1 MILKKFII
9 GIFLFFLGSYT
20 VLAQE
25 SYNRLLFEGNKNFSK
40 KNYENSSEKFKEA
53 AKLKKEDFAAH
64 YNLGNSYY
72 KRNMFEEAKSEY
84 DKAQKSAKNSHD
96 KMAALYNLG
105 NAYMKS
111 NQPEKAAEFY
121 KQSLKWDPYN
131 EKIRKNYEIAKLK
144 EKQKQLQKD
153 QKNNSGKG
161 SGDGKNKDQNSD
173 NKDGKNPK
181 NGNGENQKSPD
192 GTGDNS
198 NNNPKKDNGNNMP
211 KDLQDAI
218 LNRVSNKER
227 ETARRIL
234 NKDGYSMPES
244 NEKDW

>member
-1 MILKKFII
+1 MILKRFII
-9 GIFLFFLGSYT
+9 GIFLFFLGSNAA
-20 VLAQE
+20 LAQE
-25 SYNRLLFEGNKNFSK
+25 SYNRLLFEGNKSFGK

-84 DKAQKSAKNSHD
+84 DLAQKSAKYKAD

-105 NAYMKS
+105 NAYMKT

-144 EKQKQLQKD
+144 EKEKQQKD

-161 SGDGKNKDQNSD
+161 GGDGKNKDQSNDS
-173 NKDGKNPK
+173 KDGKNPQ
-181 NGNGENQKSPD
+181 NGNGGNQKSPD
-192 GTGDNS
+192 GTGDDS
-198 NNNPKKDNGNNMP
+198 KNNPKKDNGSDMP
-211 KDLQDAI
+211 KDLEDAI

-234 NKDGYSMPES
+234 NKNGYSMPES
-244 NEKDW
+244 NDKDW